1 MLLKLWCPARLDE
14 LCERLYVRRRKT
26 GELDMA
32 DIKAL
37 DAEIEKTRTAVID
50 MRSKIEASGVVLEK
64 MSEADAQ
71 LGDPQFDIE
80 NARIQ
85 DVLRQ
90 QRMMETNIADLII
103 GLEDATNV
111 FGAEFESMKG
121 YSGMESFIAIF
132 SKSRAQRMRSDRV
145 RNMSLSGNLQE
156 LLKKSD
162 TITGILKDQKDILD
176 ARYKT
181 SEASL
186 IKVIERRKVTMAN
199 LESTQ
204 QRIEELNPLLMDIE
218 NQIAA
223 STDQKTRTDLES
235 DRSKLATEYNERQ
248 AKEQELL
255 AESQTLERYTSMFQT
270 FVDSLNNQI
279 AAQNTLIN
287 KLTIDT
293 EQRIVLYK
301 ALEDSLKTAAQQDVA
316 HKINTLGSRVDTAAE
331 ETMAGIGAAAQT
343 HIGDLLEMHEKNML
357 STKDIQRRKQLAD
370 DAFARRFSE
379 VLEKHNSANY
389 VKS

>member
-1 MLLKLWCPARLDE
+1 
-14 LCERLYVRRRKT
+14 
-26 GELDMA
+26 MA
-32 DIKAL
+32 NIKSL
-37 DAEIEKTRTAVID
+37 DAEIEKTRSVVND

-64 MSEADAQ
+64 LSDADAE

-121 YSGMESFIAIF
+121 YSGMESFVAIF
-132 SKSRAQRMRSDRV
+132 SKGRAQRMRSDRV

-162 TITGILKDQKDILD
+162 TITGILKDQKGILD
-176 ARYKT
+176 SRYKT

-199 LESTQ
+199 LETTQ

-223 STDQKTRTDLES
+223 STDQKTRTNLES
-235 DRSKLATEYNERQ
+235 DRSKLATEYNLKQ

-357 STKDIQRRKQLAD
+357 STQDIQRRKQLAD

-389 VKS
+389 VKP